1 MTPATALRGRYVSDS
16 VSTASPA
23 RLLTMLYDRLV
34 LDLQQA
40 EHAFLTGDGAAA
52 RDLVLHAQS
61 IILELRTSLDPAK
74 WSGGP
79 KLSALYQF
87 MFEQLVAANT
97 RRDDSL
103 VTGVRELV
111 EPLRDAWHEAARQL
125 QAAP

>member
-1 MTPATALRGRYVSDS
+1 MTPATALRGRYVSNS

-40 EHAFLTGDGAAA
+40 EKALLTDAAAA
-52 RDLVLHAQS
+52 RDLVPHAQS
-61 IILELRTSLDPAK
+61 IILELRTSLDPVK

-97 RRDDSL
+97 RRDGSL
-103 VTGVRELV
+103 VTGVRALV

-125 QAAP
+125 QAAS

>member
-1 MTPATALRGRYVSDS
+1 
-16 VSTASPA
+16 
-23 RLLTMLYDRLV
+23 MLYDRLV

-40 EHAFLTGDGAAA
+40 EHAFLAGDAAAA

-97 RRDDSL
+97 RRDGSL
-103 VTGVRELV
+103 VSGVRDLV
-111 EPLRDAWHEAARQL
+111 EPLHDAWHEAARQL